1 MNTATLVKAK
11 HLHKLAE
18 PDPLPMTADEALEA
32 LTTMNRYVIDWS
44 RSLLEF
50 AQRDGWKALGYV
62 TLRDCLGAKLRVG
75 AEAAMCVLRAAQM
88 REELAALA
96 GDQRLRERIFGM
108 PDSQTLVL
116 NRLDKPGEQLK
127 AMRVAVGHDCSMR
140 VTAKS
145 LSLTV
150 GRMVGSRPV
159 ERRPRRER
167 CPSCNGTGFI
177 AQGRVVPAAA

>member
-1 MNTATLVKAK
+1 MTTMTKAK
-11 HLHKLAE
+11 HLHKLAD
-18 PDPLPMTADEALEA
+18 PDPLPMTADEALDA
-32 LTTMNRYVIDWS
+32 LTMMNRYVLDWS

-50 AQRDGWKALGYV
+50 AQRDGWRALGYP
-62 TLRDCLGAKLRVG
+62 TLRHCLADKLRVG
-75 AEAAMCVLRAAQM
+75 AEAAMCGLRAAQV
-88 REELAALA
+88 REELAGLA
-96 GDQRLRERIFGM
+96 GDQRLRERIFSM

-116 NRLDKPGEQLK
+116 NRLEKPGERLK
-127 AMRVAVGHDCSMR
+127 AMRVAVGHDCSQR

-150 GRMVGSRPV
+150 GAMVGSRPV

-177 AQGRVVPAAA
+177 AQGRVVPAAV